1 MTTFPRSPRV
11 LKGALVT
18 YELPDNQPTV
28 IVFQYNPGT
37 LSRSLQARGA
47 EGGGGRN
54 RGPLRL
60 KGAPVETVTVEIAI
74 DAADQLE
81 KEDAQT
87 LEKGIHPQLAAL
99 EVLVYPPSERVIANL
114 GLLAAGF
121 IEIVP
126 PEAPFTLFVYG
137 PGRVVPVKLSEVRVT
152 EEAHDVH
159 LNPIRAKVNLNMQVL
174 SYCDFAPDHPGHA
187 LFLAHQIAK
196 EALAKAG
203 ASGGLDAVGVDVHL
217 P

>member
-1 MTTFPRSPRV
+1 MTTFPGSPRV
-11 LKGALVT
+11 LKGALVS
-18 YELPDNQPTV
+18 YELPSTQPSV

-37 LSRSLQARGA
+37 LSRSLQARGTDT
-47 EGGGGRN
+47 GGGRS

-60 KGAPVETVTVEIAI
+60 KGAPVETITLEVAV

-99 EVLVYPPSERVIANL
+99 EILVYPPSQRVIANL

-137 PGRVVPVKLSEVRVT
+137 PGRVLPVKLGEVRVT
-152 EEAHDVH
+152 EEAHDVQ
-159 LNPIRAKVNLNMQVL
+159 LNPIRAKVNLNLQVL

-187 LFLAHQIAK
+187 LFLAHQLAK
-196 EALAKAG
+196 EALAKIG
-203 ASGGLDAVGVDVHL
+203 ASGSLDAVGADIHL

>member
-1 MTTFPRSPRV
+1 MTSFPRSPRV
-11 LKGALVT
+11 LKGALVS
-18 YELPDNQPTV
+18 YELPSTTPSV

-37 LSRSLQARGA
+37 LSRSLRARAGEA
-47 EGGGGRN
+47 GDRT

-60 KGAPVETVTVEIAI
+60 KGAPVETISLEVAI

-81 KEDAQT
+81 KSDAQT
-87 LEKGIHPQLAAL
+87 LETGIHPQLAAL
-99 EVLVYPPSERVIANL
+99 EILVYPPSGRVIANL
-114 GLLAAGF
+114 GLLSAGL

-137 PGRVVPVKLSEVRVT
+137 PGRVLPVKLSEIRVI
-152 EEAHDVH
+152 EEAHDIK
-159 LNPIRAKVNLNMQVL
+159 LNPIRAKVSLSMQVL

-187 LFLAHQIAK
+187 MFLAHQVAK
-196 EALAKAG
+196 ETLAKIG
-203 ASGGLDAVGVDVHL
+203 ASGSLDAVGVDVHL

>member
-1 MTTFPRSPRV
+1 MTTFPRSPRM
-11 LKGALVT
+11 LKGALVS
-18 YELPDNQPTV
+18 YELPSTQPAV

-47 EGGGGRN
+47 ESGGRS

-60 KGAPVETVTVEIAI
+60 KGAPIETISLEISI

-81 KEDAQT
+81 KEHART

-99 EVLVYPPSERVIANL
+99 EILVYPPSERVIANI

-137 PGRVVPVKLSEVRVT
+137 PGRVLPVKLSEVRVT
-152 EEAHDVH
+152 EEAHDVR
-159 LNPIRAKVNLNMQVL
+159 LNPIRARVNLNLQVL
-174 SYCDFAPDHPGHA
+174 SYCDFSPDHPGHA
-187 LFLAHQIAK
+187 MFLAHQLAK
-196 EALAKAG
+196 EALARIG
-203 ASGGLDAVGVDVHL
+203 SSGSLDAVGADVHL
-217 P
+217 T